1 VEANGRVDVGW
12 RIVTKPMAERNPYDV
27 LGVNRNASEG
37 EIKRAFRKLARQ
49 YHPDRNQ
56 GDAGAEAKF
65 KEVQAAYDAI
75 GTPEARREH
84 DQQEQ
89 MRNMFGG
96 MGGRGRGGP
105 NVNFGGGGFGGGG
118 LEDILGQMFGGGGM
132 GGMGGGMPRQPP
144 RQAPRQQ
151 PKAATINVGLDISM
165 AEAAQGGQFEFS
177 FKRFKQ
183 QGTSMETKRTT
194 MKLRLDAGVEHGT
207 TKTLKG
213 QGHDHPE
220 GERGDVVVTVRIDAG
235 EGCRWEGDHLIQEVE
250 VPYSVL
256 MLGGKVS
263 VRLPSGK
270 VGNLT
275 VPASTQVGD
284 RRRMAKA
291 GYNGGDLTLEFTLAD
306 TDADGLTDAQK
317 AALQALHAAGL

>member
-1 VEANGRVDVGW
+1 
-12 RIVTKPMAERNPYDV
+12 MAERNPYDV
-27 LGVNRNASEG
+27 LGVSRNASEG

-65 KEVQAAYDAI
+65 KEVQAAHDAI
-75 GTPEARREH
+75 GTAEARREF

-89 MRNMFGG
+89 MRTMFGGG

-105 NVNFGGGGFGGGG
+105 SVNFGGGMGGG
-118 LEDILGQMFGGGGM
+118 LEDIIGQMFGGGM
-132 GGMGGGMPRQPP
+132 GGMGGMPRQPT
-144 RQAPRQQ
+144 QQ
-151 PKAATINVGLDISM
+151 QQRPTQKAATINVGLDITMEQAM
-165 AEAAQGGQFEFS
+165 AGGQFEFS

-194 MKLRLDAGVEHGT
+194 MKLRLDAGVAHGT

-220 GERGDVVVTVRIDAG
+220 GERGDVIVTVRIDAG
-235 EGCRWEGDHLIQEVE
+235 EACRWEDNMLVQEVH

-270 VGNLT
+270 VGKLA
-275 VPASTQVGD
+275 VAPFTQIGD
-284 RRRMAKA
+284 RRRMAA
-291 GYNGGDLTLEFTLAD
+291 SGYNGGDLTLEFALAE
-306 TDADGLTDAQK
+306 TDSVTDEQRRALDDLQKSGL
-317 AALQALHAAGL
+317 

>member
-1 VEANGRVDVGW
+1 
-12 RIVTKPMAERNPYDV
+12 MAERNPYEV
-27 LGVNRNASEG
+27 LGVSKNASEG

-105 NVNFGGGGFGGGG
+105 SMNFGGMGGGG
-118 LEDILGQMFGGGGM
+118 LEDILGQMFSGGGM
-132 GGMGGGMPRQPP
+132 GGMGGMPRQPP
-144 RQAPRQQ
+144 RQAQRPA
-151 PKAATINVGLDISM
+151 PKAATINVGLDLSM
-165 AEAAQGGQFEFS
+165 EQAMTGGQFEFS
-177 FKRFKQ
+177 FKRFKR
-183 QGTSMETKRTT
+183 QGTSMETKRVT
-194 MKLRLDAGVEHGT
+194 MKLRLEAGIAHGT

-220 GERGDVVVTVRIDAG
+220 GERGDVIVTVRIDAG
-235 EGCRWEGDHLIQEVE
+235 EACRWEGDHLIQEVD
-250 VPYSVL
+250 VPYTVL

-270 VGNLT
+270 VGKLA
-275 VPASTQVGD
+275 VGPMTQIGD
-284 RRRMAKA
+284 RRRMAA
-291 GYNGGDLTLEFTLAD
+291 SGYNGGDLTLEFTLAEPE
-306 TDADGLTDAQK
+306 ALTDEQRSALE
-317 AALQALHAAGL
+317 ALQKSGL

>member
-1 VEANGRVDVGW
+1 
-12 RIVTKPMAERNPYDV
+12 MAERNPYEV
-27 LGVNRNASEG
+27 LGVSRQASDG

-49 YHPDRNQ
+49 HHPDRNQ

-75 GTPEARREH
+75 GTSEARREF

-96 MGGRGRGGP
+96 GGRGRGGP
-105 NVNFGGGGFGGGG
+105 SMNF
-118 LEDILGQMFGGGGM
+118 GGM
-132 GGMGGGMPRQPP
+132 GGMGGGGIEDLLGQMFSGGGMGGMPRQPS

-151 PKAATINVGLDISM
+151 PKAATINVGLDLTM
-165 AEAAQGGQFEFS
+165 AEAEEGGEFTFS
-177 FKRFKQ
+177 YKRFKR

-194 MKLRLDAGVEHGT
+194 MKLRLNPGVTHGT

-220 GERGDVVVTVRIDAG
+220 GERGDVVVSVRIDAG
-235 EGCRWEGDHLIQEVE
+235 EAYRWEGDQLIMEVP
-250 VPYSVL
+250 VPYSVM

-263 VRLPSGK
+263 VKLLSGK
-270 VGNLT
+270 TGNLS
-275 VPASTQVGD
+275 VDPLTQVGD
-284 RRRMAKA
+284 RRRMGKA
-291 GYNGGDLTLEFTLAD
+291 GYNGGDLTLEFVLEEPEA
-306 TDADGLTDAQK
+306 LTKEQQK
-317 AALQALHAAGL
+317 ALKDLGSTGL

>member
-1 VEANGRVDVGW
+1 
-12 RIVTKPMAERNPYDV
+12 MAERNPYEV
-27 LGVNRNASEG
+27 LGVSRQASDG

-75 GTPEARREH
+75 GTSEARREF

-96 MGGRGRGGP
+96 GGRGRGGP
-105 NVNFGGGGFGGGG
+105 SMNFGGMGGGG
-118 LEDILGQMFGGGGM
+118 LDDLLGQMFGGGGM
-132 GGMGGGMPRQPP
+132 GGMPRQHP
-144 RQAPRQQ
+144 RQNQRQQ
-151 PKAATINVGLDISM
+151 PKAATINVGLDITM
-165 AEAAQGGQFEFS
+165 VQAEEGGEFTFS
-177 FKRFKQ
+177 YKRFKR

-194 MKLRLDAGVEHGT
+194 LKLRLDAGVVHGT

-235 EGCRWEGDHLIQEVE
+235 EAYRWEGDQLVQEVP
-250 VPYSVL
+250 VPYSVM
-256 MLGGKVS
+256 MLGGKVG
-263 VRLPSGK
+263 VQLLSGK
-270 VGNLT
+270 TGNLS
-275 VPASTQVGD
+275 VDAMTQVGD

-291 GYNGGDLTLEFTLAD
+291 GYNGGDLTLEFVLAEPEELSKAQRKALED
-306 TDADGLTDAQK
+306 LGSTGL
-317 AALQALHAAGL
+317 

>member
-1 VEANGRVDVGW
+1 
-12 RIVTKPMAERNPYDV
+12 
-27 LGVNRNASEG
+27 
-37 EIKRAFRKLARQ
+37 LARQ

-75 GTPEARREH
+75 GTAEARREF

-89 MRNMFGG
+89 MRTMFGG

-105 NVNFGGGGFGGGG
+105 SVNVGGGMGGG
-118 LEDILGQMFGGGGM
+118 LEDILGQMFGGGM

-144 RQAPRQQ
+144 RQQQ
-151 PKAATINVGLDISM
+151 RPAQKAATINVGLDITMEQAM
-165 AEAAQGGQFEFS
+165 AGGQFEFS
-177 FKRFKQ
+177 FKRFKT

-194 MKLRLDAGVEHGT
+194 MKLRLDAGVAHGT

-220 GERGDVVVTVRIDAG
+220 GERGDVIVTVRIDAG
-235 EGCRWEGDHLIQEVE
+235 EACRWEGDVLVQDVP

-270 VGNLT
+270 VGKLA
-275 VPASTQVGD
+275 VAPFTQIGD
-284 RRRMAKA
+284 RRRMAA
-291 GYNGGDLTLEFTLAD
+291 SGYNGGDLTLEFTLAETD
-306 TDADGLTDAQK
+306 TLTDDQRRALDDLQK
-317 AALQALHAAGL
+317 SGL

>member
-1 VEANGRVDVGW
+1 
-12 RIVTKPMAERNPYDV
+12 MAERNPYDV
-27 LGVNRNASEG
+27 LGVNKNASDG

-49 YHPDRNQ
+49 HHPDRNQ
-56 GDAGAEAKF
+56 GDPGAEAKF
-65 KEVQAAYDAI
+65 KEVQAAHNAI
-75 GTPEARREH
+75 GTAEARREF

-89 MRNMFGG
+89 MRSMFGG

-105 NVNFGGGGFGGGG
+105 NVNFGGMGGG
-118 LEDILGQMFGGGGM
+118 LDDILGQMFGGGMGGMDGM
-132 GGMGGGMPRQPP
+132 GGMGGMGGMPRQPP
-144 RQAPRQQ
+144 RQQQ
-151 PKAATINVGLDISM
+151 RSTAKAATINVGLDLTVEQAM
-165 AEAAQGGQFEFS
+165 AGGQFEFS

-194 MKLRLDAGVEHGT
+194 MKLRLDAGVAHGT

-213 QGHDHPE
+213 QGHDHPD

-235 EGCRWEGDHLIQEVE
+235 DACRWEGDALVQDVP

-270 VGNLT
+270 VGKLS
-275 VPASTQVGD
+275 VDPLTQVGD
-284 RRRMAKA
+284 RRRMTAS
-291 GYNGGDLTLEFTLAD
+291 GYNGGDLTLEFTLAE
-306 TDADGLTDAQK
+306 AEALTEDQRKALDDLQK
-317 AALQALHAAGL
+317 AGL

>member
-1 VEANGRVDVGW
+1 
-12 RIVTKPMAERNPYDV
+12 MAGRNPYDV
-27 LGVNRNASEG
+27 LGVSRNASEG

-75 GTPEARREH
+75 GTAEARREF

-89 MRNMFGG
+89 MRTMFGG

-105 NVNFGGGGFGGGG
+105 SVNVGGGMGGG
-118 LEDILGQMFGGGGM
+118 LEDILGQMFGGGMGGM

-144 RQAPRQQ
+144 RQQQ
-151 PKAATINVGLDISM
+151 RPAQKAATINVGLDITMEEAM
-165 AEAAQGGQFEFS
+165 AGGQFEFS

-194 MKLRLDAGVEHGT
+194 MKLRLDAGVAHGT

-220 GERGDVVVTVRIDAG
+220 GERGDVIVTVRIDAG
-235 EGCRWEGDHLIQEVE
+235 EACRWEGDVLVQDVP

-270 VGNLT
+270 VGKLA
-275 VPASTQVGD
+275 VAPFTQIGD
-284 RRRMAKA
+284 RRRMAA
-291 GYNGGDLTLEFTLAD
+291 SGYNGGDLTLEFTLAETD
-306 TDADGLTDAQK
+306 TLTDDQRRALDDLQK
-317 AALQALHAAGL
+317 SGL

>member
-1 VEANGRVDVGW
+1 
-12 RIVTKPMAERNPYDV
+12 MAERNPYEV
-27 LGVNRNASEG
+27 LGVNRQASDG

-56 GDAGAEAKF
+56 GDSGAEAKF

-75 GTPEARREH
+75 GTSEARREF

-96 MGGRGRGGP
+96 GGRRRGGP
-105 NVNFGGGGFGGGG
+105 SMNFGGMGGGG
-118 LEDILGQMFGGGGM
+118 LDDLLGQMFGGGGM

-144 RQAPRQQ
+144 RRAPRQQ
-151 PKAATINVGLDISM
+151 PKAAAINVGLDITM
-165 AEAAQGGQFEFS
+165 AQAEEGGEFTFS
-177 FKRFKQ
+177 YKRFKR

-194 MKLRLDAGVEHGT
+194 LKLRLDSGVTHGT

-235 EGCRWEGDHLIQEVE
+235 EAYRWEGDQLVQEVP
-250 VPYSVL
+250 VPYSVM

-263 VRLPSGK
+263 VKLLSGK
-270 VGNLT
+270 TGNLS
-275 VPASTQVGD
+275 VPALTQVGD

-291 GYNGGDLTLEFTLAD
+291 GYNGGDLTLEFVLAEPEEL
-306 TDADGLTDAQK
+306 TEAQRKALEGLGSS
-317 AALQALHAAGL
+317 GL

>member
-1 VEANGRVDVGW
+1 
-12 RIVTKPMAERNPYDV
+12 MAERNPYDV
-27 LGVNRNASEG
+27 LGVSRNASEG

-65 KEVQAAYDAI
+65 KEVQAAHDAI
-75 GTPEARREH
+75 GTAEARREF
-84 DQQEQ
+84 DQQEH
-89 MRNMFGG
+89 MRTMFGGG

-105 NVNFGGGGFGGGG
+105 SVNFGGGMGGG
-118 LEDILGQMFGGGGM
+118 LDDIIGQMFGGGM
-132 GGMGGGMPRQPP
+132 GGMGGMPRQPT
-144 RQAPRQQ
+144 QQ
-151 PKAATINVGLDISM
+151 QQRPTQKAATINVGLDITMEQAM
-165 AEAAQGGQFEFS
+165 AGGQFEFS

-194 MKLRLDAGVEHGT
+194 MKLRLDAGVAHGT

-220 GERGDVVVTVRIDAG
+220 GERGDVIVTVRIDAG
-235 EGCRWEGDHLIQEVE
+235 EACRWEGNMLVQEVH

-256 MLGGKVS
+256 ILGGKVS

-270 VGNLT
+270 VGKLS
-275 VPASTQVGD
+275 VAPFTQIGD
-284 RRRMAKA
+284 RRRMAA
-291 GYNGGDLTLEFTLAD
+291 SGYNGGDLTLEFALAE
-306 TDADGLTDAQK
+306 TDSVTDEQRRALDDLQKSGL
-317 AALQALHAAGL
+317 

>member
-1 VEANGRVDVGW
+1 
-12 RIVTKPMAERNPYDV
+12 MAERNPYEV
-27 LGVNRNASEG
+27 LGVGRQASDG

-49 YHPDRNQ
+49 HHPDRNQ

-75 GTPEARREH
+75 GTSEARREF

-96 MGGRGRGGP
+96 RGRGGP
-105 NVNFGGGGFGGGG
+105 SMNFGGMGGGRGGG
-118 LEDILGQMFGGGGM
+118 LEDLLGQMFGGGGM
-132 GGMGGGMPRQPP
+132 GNMGGGMPRQPP
-144 RQAPRQQ
+144 RQAPRRQ
-151 PKAATINVGLDISM
+151 PKAATINVGLDITM
-165 AEAAQGGQFEFS
+165 VEAEQGGEFTFS
-177 FKRFKQ
+177 YKRFKR

-194 MKLRLDAGVEHGT
+194 LKLRLEAGVVHGT

-235 EGCRWEGDHLIQEVE
+235 EAYRWEDNQLVQEVP
-250 VPYSVL
+250 VPYSVM

-263 VRLPSGK
+263 VKLLSGK
-270 VGNLT
+270 TGNLS
-275 VPASTQVGD
+275 VPALTQVGD

-291 GYNGGDLTLEFTLAD
+291 GYNGGDLTLEFVLAEPEE
-306 TDADGLTDAQK
+306 LTEAQQK
-317 AALQALHAAGL
+317 ALKELGSSGL

>member
-1 VEANGRVDVGW
+1 
-12 RIVTKPMAERNPYDV
+12 
-27 LGVNRNASEG
+27 
-37 EIKRAFRKLARQ
+37 LARQ

-75 GTPEARREH
+75 GTAEARREF

-89 MRNMFGG
+89 MRTMFGG

-105 NVNFGGGGFGGGG
+105 SVNFGGGMGGG
-118 LEDILGQMFGGGGM
+118 LEDILGQMFGGGMGGGMGGM

-144 RQAPRQQ
+144 RQQQ
-151 PKAATINVGLDISM
+151 RPAQKAATINVGLDITMDEAM
-165 AEAAQGGQFEFS
+165 AGGQFEFS

-194 MKLRLDAGVEHGT
+194 MKLRLDAGVAHGT

-220 GERGDVVVTVRIDAG
+220 GERGDVIVTVRIDAG
-235 EGCRWEGDHLIQEVE
+235 EACRWEGDVLVQDVP

-270 VGNLT
+270 VGKLA
-275 VPASTQVGD
+275 VAPFTQIGD
-284 RRRMAKA
+284 RRRMAA
-291 GYNGGDLTLEFTLAD
+291 SGYNGGDLTLEFTLAE
-306 TDADGLTDAQK
+306 TDSLTDDQRRALDDLQK
-317 AALQALHAAGL
+317 SGL

>member
-1 VEANGRVDVGW
+1 
-12 RIVTKPMAERNPYDV
+12 MAERNPYDV
-27 LGVNRNASEG
+27 LGVSRNASEG

-75 GTPEARREH
+75 GTAEARREF

-89 MRNMFGG
+89 MRTMFGG

-105 NVNFGGGGFGGGG
+105 SVNVGGGMGGG
-118 LEDILGQMFGGGGM
+118 LEDILGQMFGGGMGGM

-144 RQAPRQQ
+144 RQQQ
-151 PKAATINVGLDISM
+151 RPAQKAATINVGLDITMEQAM
-165 AEAAQGGQFEFS
+165 AGGQFEFS
-177 FKRFKQ
+177 FKRFKT

-194 MKLRLDAGVEHGT
+194 MKLRLDAGVAHGT

-220 GERGDVVVTVRIDAG
+220 GERGDVIVTVRIDAG
-235 EGCRWEGDHLIQEVE
+235 EACRWEGDVLVQDVP

-270 VGNLT
+270 VGKLA
-275 VPASTQVGD
+275 VAPFTQIGD
-284 RRRMAKA
+284 RRRMAA
-291 GYNGGDLTLEFTLAD
+291 SGYNGGDLTLEFTLAETD
-306 TDADGLTDAQK
+306 TLTDDQRRALDDLQK
-317 AALQALHAAGL
+317 SGL

>member
-1 VEANGRVDVGW
+1 
-12 RIVTKPMAERNPYDV
+12 MAERNPYDV
-27 LGVNRNASEG
+27 LGVSRNASEG

-75 GTPEARREH
+75 GTAEARREF

-89 MRNMFGG
+89 MRTMFGG

-105 NVNFGGGGFGGGG
+105 SVNVGGGMGGG
-118 LEDILGQMFGGGGM
+118 LEDILGQMFGGGM

-144 RQAPRQQ
+144 RQQQ
-151 PKAATINVGLDISM
+151 RPAQKAATINVGLDITMEQAM
-165 AEAAQGGQFEFS
+165 AGGQFEFS

-194 MKLRLDAGVEHGT
+194 MKLRLDAGVAHGT

-220 GERGDVVVTVRIDAG
+220 GERGDVIVTVRIDAG
-235 EGCRWEGDHLIQEVE
+235 EACRWEGDVLVQDVP

-270 VGNLT
+270 VGKLA
-275 VPASTQVGD
+275 VAPFTQIGD
-284 RRRMAKA
+284 RRRMAA
-291 GYNGGDLTLEFTLAD
+291 SGYNGGDLTLEFTLAETD
-306 TDADGLTDAQK
+306 TLTDDQRRALDDLQK
-317 AALQALHAAGL
+317 SGL

>member
-1 VEANGRVDVGW
+1 
-12 RIVTKPMAERNPYDV
+12 MAERNPYEV
-27 LGVNRNASEG
+27 LGVGRQASDG

-49 YHPDRNQ
+49 HHPDRNQ

-75 GTPEARREH
+75 GTSEARREF

-96 MGGRGRGGP
+96 RGRGGP
-105 NVNFGGGGFGGGG
+105 SMNFGGMGGGRGGG
-118 LEDILGQMFGGGGM
+118 LEDLLGQMFGGGGM
-132 GGMGGGMPRQPP
+132 GNMGGGMPRQPP

-151 PKAATINVGLDISM
+151 PKAATINVGLDITM
-165 AEAAQGGQFEFS
+165 VEAEQGGEFTFS
-177 FKRFKQ
+177 YKRFKR

-194 MKLRLDAGVEHGT
+194 LKLRLEAGVVHGT

-235 EGCRWEGDHLIQEVE
+235 EAYRWEGDQLVQEVP
-250 VPYSVL
+250 VPYSVM

-263 VRLPSGK
+263 VRLLSGK
-270 VGNLT
+270 TGNLS
-275 VPASTQVGD
+275 VDAMTQVGD

-291 GYNGGDLTLEFTLAD
+291 GYNGGDLTLEFVLNEPEELTEAQEKALKELGSS
-306 TDADGLTDAQK
+306 GL
-317 AALQALHAAGL
+317 

>member
-1 VEANGRVDVGW
+1 
-12 RIVTKPMAERNPYDV
+12 MAERNPYEV
-27 LGVNRNASEG
+27 LGVSRQASDG

-56 GDAGAEAKF
+56 SDASAEAKF
-65 KEVQAAYDAI
+65 KEVQSAYDTI
-75 GTPEARREH
+75 GTSEARREF

-96 MGGRGRGGP
+96 NRGRGGP
-105 NVNFGGGGFGGGG
+105 SMNFGGMGGGMGGG
-118 LEDILGQMFGGGGM
+118 LDDLLGQMFGGGGGM
-132 GGMGGGMPRQPP
+132 GGMGGMPRQPR

-151 PKAATINVGLDISM
+151 PKAATINVGLDITM
-165 AEAAQGGQFEFS
+165 QQAEEGGEFTFS
-177 FKRFKQ
+177 YKRFKR

-194 MKLRLDAGVEHGT
+194 MKLRLKPGATHGT

-235 EGCRWEGDHLIQEVE
+235 EHFRWEGDQLVQEVP
-250 VPYSVL
+250 VPYSVM

-263 VRLPSGK
+263 VELLSGK
-270 VGNLT
+270 TGNLS
-275 VPASTQVGD
+275 VDPMTQVGD

-291 GYNGGDLTLEFTLAD
+291 GYNGGDLTLEFILAD
-306 TDADGLTDAQK
+306 HDNLTKTQQK
-317 AALQALHAAGL
+317 ALRDLGKTGL

>member
-1 VEANGRVDVGW
+1 
-12 RIVTKPMAERNPYDV
+12 MAERNPYEV
-27 LGVNRNASEG
+27 LGVGRNASDG
-37 EIKRAFRKLARQ
+37 EIKRAYRKLARQ

-65 KEVQAAYDAI
+65 KEVQAAHDAI

-89 MRNMFGG
+89 MRTMFGG
-96 MGGRGRGGP
+96 GGRGRSGP
-105 NVNFGGGGFGGGG
+105 SMNFGSMGGMGSGGI
-118 LEDILGQMFGGGGM
+118 EDILGQMFGGGSMGGM
-132 GGMGGGMPRQPP
+132 GGMGGMP
-144 RQAPRQQ
+144 RQAPRS
-151 PKAATINVGLDISM
+151 AAPPAQAAPINVGLDVSM
-165 AEAAQGGQFEFS
+165 EDAMKGGQFEFS

-194 MKLRLDAGVEHGT
+194 MKLRLDAGVAHGT

-220 GERGDVVVTVRIDAG
+220 GERGDVIVTVRIDAG
-235 EGCRWEGDHLIQEVE
+235 EGCRWEGDTLIQEVA
-250 VPYSVL
+250 VPYSTL
-256 MLGGKVS
+256 MLGGKVT

-270 VGNLT
+270 TGKLSVSEAT
-275 VPASTQVGD
+275 RVGD

-291 GYNGGDLTLEFTLAD
+291 GYNGGDLTLEFVLAESD
-306 TDADGLTDAQK
+306 TLTDEQR
-317 AALQALHAAGL
+317 QALEHLRDHGL

>member
-1 VEANGRVDVGW
+1 
-12 RIVTKPMAERNPYDV
+12 MAERNPYEV
-27 LGVNRNASEG
+27 LGVSRQASDG

-49 YHPDRNQ
+49 HHPDRNQ

-75 GTPEARREH
+75 GTSEARREF

-96 MGGRGRGGP
+96 GGRGRGGP
-105 NVNFGGGGFGGGG
+105 SMNF
-118 LEDILGQMFGGGGM
+118 GGM
-132 GGMGGGMPRQPP
+132 GGMGGGGIEDLLGQMFSGGGMGGMPRQPS

-151 PKAATINVGLDISM
+151 PKAATINVGLDLTM
-165 AEAAQGGQFEFS
+165 AQAEEGGEFTFS
-177 FKRFKQ
+177 YKRFKR

-194 MKLRLDAGVEHGT
+194 MKLRLNPGVTHGT

-220 GERGDVVVTVRIDAG
+220 GERGDVVVSVRIDAG
-235 EGCRWEGDHLIQEVE
+235 EAYRWEGDQLIMEVP
-250 VPYSVL
+250 VPYSVM

-263 VRLPSGK
+263 VKLLSGK
-270 VGNLT
+270 TGNLS
-275 VPASTQVGD
+275 VDPLTQVGD
-284 RRRMAKA
+284 RRRMGKA
-291 GYNGGDLTLEFTLAD
+291 GYNGGDLTLEFVLEEPEA
-306 TDADGLTDAQK
+306 LTKEQQK
-317 AALQALHAAGL
+317 ALKDLGSTGL